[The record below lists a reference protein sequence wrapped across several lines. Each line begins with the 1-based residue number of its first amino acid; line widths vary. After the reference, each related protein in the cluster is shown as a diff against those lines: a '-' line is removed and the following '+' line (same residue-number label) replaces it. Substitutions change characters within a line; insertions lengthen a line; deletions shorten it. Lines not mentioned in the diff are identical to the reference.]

1 MNNMNEDLPHIPI
14 SLGEFIDKVTILEIK
29 AKNISDANA
38 LANVEKELSALEVFS
53 SSIISRVPEL
63 VQKKHDLYETQRLW
77 HIEDA
82 IREKESEGD
91 FGAEFIELARMVY
104 KTNDQRAAI
113 KRTINQLTG
122 SAFFEEKSY
131 KHY

>member
-1 MNNMNEDLPHIPI
+1 MNEDLPHIPI
-14 SLGEFIDKVTILEIK
+14 SFGELIDKVTILEIK
-29 AKNISDANA
+29 AKNISDAKA
-38 LANVEKELSALEVFS
+38 LANVEKELSVLEVFS
-53 SSIISRVPEL
+53 NSVIGRVPEL
-63 VQKKHDLYETQRLW
+63 AQQKDILYEINQRLW

-113 KRTINQLTG
+113 KKEINTTYG
-122 SAFFEEKSY
+122 SALMEEKSY
-131 KHY
+131 QQY

>member
-1 MNNMNEDLPHIPI
+1 MNEDLPHIPI
-14 SLGEFIDKVTILEIK
+14 SFGELIDKVTILEIK
-29 AKNISDANA
+29 AKNISDAKA
-38 LANVEKELSALEVFS
+38 LANVEKELSVLEVFS
-53 SSIISRVPEL
+53 NSVIGRVPEL
-63 VQKKHDLYETQRLW
+63 AQQKDILYEINQRLW

-113 KRTINQLTG
+113 KRIINQLTG

-131 KHY
+131 KDY